1 MQENQP
7 KRVLCVKTHLIS
19 TSFKTETESRLFQG
33 CTTGVFG
40 LPLCIRHRYPPLFGK
55 EPKRDRQQIATH
67 QASEKQMLPSQL
79 RPTVPR
85 NRDCPTRQAYWTKPN
100 AGYRNDLKIE
110 GRWRTERDSNPRY
123 AFTYTRV
130 PGVRLQ
136 PLGHLSLLSKGC
148 LAVLCEA
155 AVGADIYR

>member
-1 MQENQP
+1 LHENQP

-67 QASEKQMLPSQL
+67 QASEKQMLPLQL
-79 RPTVPR
+79 RPTVR
-85 NRDCPTRQAYWTKPN
+85 NCAQQFREIGIVQLDKRIGQN
-100 AGYRNDLKIE
+100 
-110 GRWRTERDSNPRY
+110 
-123 AFTYTRV
+123 
-130 PGVRLQ
+130 Q
-136 PLGHLSLLSKGC
+136 MQ
-148 LAVLCEA
+148 
-155 AVGADIYR
+155 DIGTI